1 MGLRRVG
8 YDLTTEQKIFKIKNQ
23 KEQEKLLKLKSNDG
37 KLILTDFLNVNIIK
51 LCFALW

>member
-1 MGLRRVG
+1 MGLWRVG
-8 YDLTTEQKIFKIKNQ
+8 HDLATEQKIFKIKNQ
-23 KEQEKLLKLKSNDG
+23 EYQEKLLKLKGNDG